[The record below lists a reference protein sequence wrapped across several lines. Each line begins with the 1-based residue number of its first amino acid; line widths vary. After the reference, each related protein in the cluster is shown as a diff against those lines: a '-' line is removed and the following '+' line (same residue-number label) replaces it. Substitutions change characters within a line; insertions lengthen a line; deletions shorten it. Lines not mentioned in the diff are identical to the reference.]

1 MDDASGRSGRSRLSE
16 LHPRRFFLETWR
28 AIDEEAAQERAAHP
42 GYDARPL
49 IAFAVGAVCLTLMQ
63 YFGSSYDLLRLISL
77 MRGDGTGPLDS
88 LADRLVESQF
98 YQLFKHGYWAL
109 WRVLGYFVVPALTVK
124 LVFRERLRDHGLNT
138 RGFFEHLWIYIVCFS
153 IVLVLVVA
161 VSFIGEFTDYYPF
174 YDDAERSWV
183 DLLCWEAFYAAQ
195 FFALEFFFRGFW
207 LSACKRAMG
216 SYGIAAMLV
225 PYCMI
230 HFGKPWMETLAAIA
244 AGIVLGTLAL
254 KTRSIWSG
262 FLIHVSVAFS
272 MDLAAILQEGSLP
285 TAWWPPG

>member
-1 MDDASGRSGRSRLSE
+1 MNNSHGREFLSRLSE

-28 AIDEEAAQERAAHP
+28 AIDEEAARERARSP

-49 IAFAVGAVCLTLMQ
+49 ISFVVGAICLTLMQ
-63 YFGSSYDLLRLISL
+63 YFGSSYDLTALVDRMES
-77 MRGDGTGPLDS
+77 DPSGPLAPLAGWLGDS
-88 LADRLVESQF
+88 RF
-98 YQLFKHGYWAL
+98 YSLFQHGYWAL
-109 WRVLGYFVVPALTVK
+109 WRVFGYFVVPALTVK

-138 RGFFEHLWIYIVCFS
+138 RGFFEHLWIYLVCFGA
-153 IVLVLVVA
+153 VLILVVA
-161 VSFIGEFTDYYPF
+161 ASFRGEFVDYYPF
-174 YDDAERSWV
+174 YRRAGRSWF
-183 DLLCWEAFYAAQ
+183 DLLAWEAFYAAQ

-207 LSACKRAMG
+207 LSACKTAMG
-216 SYGIAAMLV
+216 SYGIVAMLV

-262 FLIHVSVAFS
+262 FLIHVSVALS
-272 MDLAAILQEGSLP
+272 MDLAAIIQNDAVPRS
-285 TAWWPPG
+285 WWPG